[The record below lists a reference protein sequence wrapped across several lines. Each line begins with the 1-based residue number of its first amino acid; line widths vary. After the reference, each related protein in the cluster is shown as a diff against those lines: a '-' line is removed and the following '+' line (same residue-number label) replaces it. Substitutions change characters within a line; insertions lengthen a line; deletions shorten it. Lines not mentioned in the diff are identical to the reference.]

1 MVLILKKSK
10 HNNRERVECQ
20 CNKKTKK
27 QFEKSQKKIMKDDKK
42 RQNKMIRKIKNG
54 FEKQLKCK
62 KIGIL
67 H

>member
-1 MVLILKKSK
+1 
-10 HNNRERVECQ
+10 
-20 CNKKTKK
+20 
-27 QFEKSQKKIMKDDKK
+27 MKDDKK
-42 RQNKMIRKIKNG
+42 RQNKKIRKIKNG